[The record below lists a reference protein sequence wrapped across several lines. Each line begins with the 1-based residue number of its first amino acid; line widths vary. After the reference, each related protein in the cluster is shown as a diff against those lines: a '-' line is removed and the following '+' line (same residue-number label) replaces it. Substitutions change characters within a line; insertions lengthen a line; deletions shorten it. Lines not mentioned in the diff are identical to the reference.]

1 MEQHESRPRVRR
13 GFPQMLSIAVVAIV
27 LASVA
32 GVGVGMA
39 GAGQKCSTS
48 QACWDPPYKN
58 MPDIA
63 PPIVRTNTYL
73 PVPDAARGPAI
84 DPVKGYRVES
94 LGAGAFLVTDG
105 VYQALLIVHADG
117 VVLVDAPPSIGAKL
131 SRAVAEVA
139 PGKKVTHL
147 IYSHAHIDHIGFAG
161 EIAKSNPGVA
171 IIAHEETLKLLARA
185 KDANRPLPTVTFA
198 GVATPFPVTAGNQS
212 LRLEYPGPNHEP
224 GNIEIFHDASKTL
237 MLVDVVF
244 PGWMMWRR
252 FALAQDIPG
261 YFETVRSL
269 NGKYDYKTLIGGHL
283 NRVGTKEDVST
294 QLAFMSD
301 LHAAAAD
308 GLSTTKMGEGMS
320 ATDQTNAWAVFDN
333 YIDRVTIHCV
343 NAVTPKWKNR
353 LAAFDVY
360 IYDQCLS
367 MEQSLRIDGPS
378 M

>member
-1 MEQHESRPRVRR
+1 MEQHESRPSVRR
-13 GFPQMLSIAVVAIV
+13 GFLQMLAIAVVAIV
-27 LASVA
+27 LVSVA
-32 GVGVGMA
+32 GVGVRRA
-39 GAGQKCSTS
+39 VAGQQCSTS
-48 QACWDPPYKN
+48 QACWDPPYDK

-63 PPIVRTNTYL
+63 PPIVRANKYL

-84 DPVKGYRVES
+84 DPAKGYRVES

-161 EIAKSNPGVA
+161 EIVKSNPGVA

-198 GVATPFPVTAGNQS
+198 GVATPFSVTAGNQS

-269 NGKYDYKTLIGGHL
+269 NEKYDY
-283 NRVGTKEDVST
+283 
-294 QLAFMSD
+294 
-301 LHAAAAD
+301 
-308 GLSTTKMGEGMS
+308 
-320 ATDQTNAWAVFDN
+320 
-333 YIDRVTIHCV
+333 
-343 NAVTPKWKNR
+343 
-353 LAAFDVY
+353 
-360 IYDQCLS
+360 
-367 MEQSLRIDGPS
+367 
-378 M
+378 